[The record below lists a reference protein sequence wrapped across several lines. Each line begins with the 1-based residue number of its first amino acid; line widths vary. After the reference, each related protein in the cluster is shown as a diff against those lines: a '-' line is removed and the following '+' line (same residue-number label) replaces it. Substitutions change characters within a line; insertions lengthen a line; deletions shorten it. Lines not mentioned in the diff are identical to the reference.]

1 MRLNFLCIFNTL
13 EQKFRGGNS
22 IGNELFSCAPVNP
35 RPPRPPHQSGEDLNT
50 VIITDCIGHIFF
62 FKIKVLFQREAQR
75 RHCREQ
81 AGASRGL
88 EDLPDGNKRRWL
100 LIKGSHWWAQPLGPG
115 PPPPPGPGLPLQ
127 RSLGARPGLS
137 LSAPLLLLSHPQ
149 ASACSCP
156 HSSSP
161 SGLLSSLIN
170 RN

>member
-35 RPPRPPHQSGEDLNT
+35 QPPRPPHQSGEDLNT

-62 FKIKVLFQREAQR
+62 FKIKVLFKREAQR
-75 RHCREQ
+75 HHCREQ

-115 PPPPPGPGLPLQ
+115 PPPTSGPWAPTAEVLGRQTWCFPL
-127 RSLGARPGLS
+127 SPLAKSPPGLS
-137 LSAPLLLLSHPQ
+137 LLLPPLVIPIRALVLFNQ
-149 ASACSCP
+149 
-156 HSSSP
+156 
-161 SGLLSSLIN
+161 
-170 RN
+170 